1 MKKTRNLACTLLCI
15 VAAIAALSSCLSS
28 DNDEQ
33 NITPEE
39 AKMIFNAF
47 KGTYQGNLYAVYEQS
62 GRLYKATDSVENVTV
77 TIDRDTIVHIANVP
91 DSLYAYLTNTEYAE
105 GKKVKD
111 ALRKHTA
118 TQPVRSKITTVGFA
132 DRDKRYYQC
141 FTNYFTTNITANYD
155 SQSHQLTFNN
165 AMSCW
170 YNPTK
175 SKLQLNMSPVEI
187 KSDKNVLRP
196 SGIYFVFLSK
206 TKRP

>member
-15 VAAIAALSSCLSS
+15 VAAITALSSCLSN

-118 TQPVRSKITTVGFA
+118 TQSVRSKITTVMIIVF
-132 DRDKRYYQC
+132 QP
-141 FTNYFTTNITANYD
+141 FTHVLIASFT
-155 SQSHQLTFNN
+155 
-165 AMSCW
+165 
-170 YNPTK
+170 
-175 SKLQLNMSPVEI
+175 SKI
-187 KSDKNVLRP
+187 LRQTP
-196 SGIYFVFLSK
+196 IVIATILARSAA
-206 TKRP
+206 

>member
-15 VAAIAALSSCLSS
+15 VAAITALSSCLSS

-118 TQPVRSKITTVGFA
+118 TQSVRSKITTVGFA
-132 DRDKRYYQC
+132 DRDKLRQPEPPTYFQQC
-141 FTNYFTTNITANYD
+141 
-155 SQSHQLTFNN
+155 HEL
-165 AMSCW
+165 
-170 YNPTK
+170 
-175 SKLQLNMSPVEI
+175 LV
-187 KSDKNVLRP
+187 
-196 SGIYFVFLSK
+196 
-206 TKRP
+206 